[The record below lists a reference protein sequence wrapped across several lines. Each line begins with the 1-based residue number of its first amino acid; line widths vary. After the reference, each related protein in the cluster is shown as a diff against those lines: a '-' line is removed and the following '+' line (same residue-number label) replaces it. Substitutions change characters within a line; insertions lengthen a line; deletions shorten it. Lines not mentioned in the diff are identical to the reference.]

1 MNFWKL
7 LSYINVYLF
16 IASLALGVLAVYV
29 TNDDR
34 VIYVYPTPDNVDLL
48 VYRDKTN
55 NCFKL
60 NKSKV
65 ACPVEES
72 SMFTI
77 PPQT

>member
-16 IASLALGVLAVYV
+16 IASLAFGVLAVYV

-34 VIYVYPTPDNVDLL
+34 VIYVYPTPENVDLL

-55 NCFKL
+55 SCFKL

-65 ACPVEES
+65 ACPAEES

-77 PPQT
+77 PPQS